1 MSDEIFLL
9 FKPLFCIKV
18 SIFDASLQGI
28 PFILCLNELRRDL
41 GDSMLMLVFFQAVL
55 AIDSLFR
62 VVDAVDVETDVED
75 AIFAAAALGGSLHPH
90 VIEDG
95 G

>member
-9 FKPLFCIKV
+9 FKPLFSLKV
-18 SIFDASLQGI
+18 SIFDAGLQGI
-28 PFILCLNELRRDL
+28 PFILCLFEFRRDRVNFV
-41 GDSMLMLVFFQAVL
+41 LMLVFLQAVL
-55 AIDSLFR
+55 AIESLLR

-75 AIFAAAALGGSLHPH
+75 AIFAAAALGGGLHPH

-95 G
+95 R

>member
-9 FKPLFCIKV
+9 FKPLFSVKV
-18 SIFDASLQGI
+18 SIFDASLQAI

-41 GDSMLMLVFFQAVL
+41 GDSVLMHVFFQAVL
-55 AIDSLFR
+55 AKEPLFR
-62 VVDAVDVETDVED
+62 VVDAVDVKTDVED
-75 AIFAAAALGGSLHPH
+75 AIFAAAALGSSLHPH

-95 G
+95 R

>member
-9 FKPLFCIKV
+9 FKPLFSVRV

-28 PFILCLNELRRDL
+28 PFIMCLNELRRDL
-41 GDSMLMLVFFQAVL
+41 GDSVLMHVFFQTVL
-55 AIDSLFR
+55 AIESLFR

-75 AIFAAAALGGSLHPH
+75 AIFAAAALGSSLHPH

-95 G
+95 R